1 LRSRAISE
9 GRPVTQKLEEGKTMG
24 NVEYIELD
32 LEIKAE
38 TEKAYLMSDGDI
50 DAWVPKSMVQD
61 MEDLGG
67 GTVVITIHEWLA
79 EDKGFF

>member
-1 LRSRAISE
+1 
-9 GRPVTQKLEEGKTMG
+9 MG